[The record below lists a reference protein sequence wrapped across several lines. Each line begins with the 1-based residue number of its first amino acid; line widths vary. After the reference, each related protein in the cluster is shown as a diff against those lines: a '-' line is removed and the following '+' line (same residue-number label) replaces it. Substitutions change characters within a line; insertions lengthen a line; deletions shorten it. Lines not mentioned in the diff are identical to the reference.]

1 MAKISTGQSFN
12 AGDQLTSTKLNNI
25 VGSAFLDSDSIT
37 GTTLNLN
44 NGQLKVATNG
54 ISSNEV
60 ADNQV
65 TFAKIQDISN
75 AKVIGRTSA
84 GTGDPEEVSILDE
97 DAMTSDSAT
106 ALATQQSIKA
116 YVDSKLVSDEYVS
129 AQGTGTTTATTT
141 TTDEIVGSVSL
152 TLPSGKTWK
161 WVKLVF
167 STELS
172 SQDGIEQVKV
182 RETGGSFLS
191 WVSSFNG
198 RTLTTTNSDD
208 KSHPTFIFEGVPS
221 TTGSNITI
229 EVTGRKVSTHGV
241 DVVAS
246 RELYAV
252 GIASS

>member
-25 VGSAFLDSDSIT
+25 VGTAFLDSDSVT
-37 GTTLNLN
+37 GTTLNLTS
-44 NGQLKVATNG
+44 GQLKVATNG
-54 ISSNEV
+54 ITDNEI
-60 ADNQV
+60 ANNEV

-116 YVDSKLVSDEYVS
+116 YVDSKLVSDEYVPS
-129 AQGTGTTTATTT
+129 QGTVTSTALVDN
-141 TTDEIVGSVSL
+141 TDTDVGSVTL

-161 WVKLVF
+161 WVKVVF
-167 STELS
+167 STAHESVQAAYKNIKVKEGSTTLSWLS
-172 SQDGIEQVKV
+172 SHNHTQPMYTAND
-182 RETGGSFLS
+182 
-191 WVSSFNG
+191 
-198 RTLTTTNSDD
+198 NSA
-208 KSHPTFIFEGVPS
+208 HPTFILEGVPNTTASSVTLTVTLQKQPGS
-221 TTGSNITI
+221 TD
-229 EVTGRKVSTHGV
+229 
-241 DVVAS
+241 DVVGNRS
-246 RELYAV
+246 LYAV